1 VFSKNRVLIHLKKH
15 MKLKLEK
22 FGKTLISR
30 ELGSEAFKALQP
42 TLRELPKDEEL
53 EIDFSG
59 VLTLSPSWA
68 DEFLS
73 PLLNQL
79 GDLLIILPSD
89 NLSVLATLKILQEI
103 NKRPFNIKT

>member
-1 VFSKNRVLIHLKKH
+1 
-15 MKLKLEK
+15 MKLQLEK

-30 ELGSEAFKALQP
+30 ELGSEAFKAIQL
-42 TLRELPKDEEL
+42 TLRELPKDEEM

-79 GDLLIILPSD
+79 GDKLVLLPSD
-89 NLSVLATLKILQEI
+89 NLSVHATIRILQEA
-103 NKRPFNIKT
+103 NKRPFKIKS

>member
-1 VFSKNRVLIHLKKH
+1 
-15 MKLKLEK
+15 MKLQLEK

-30 ELGSEAFKALQP
+30 ELGSEAFKAFQP
-42 TLRELPKDEEL
+42 TLRELAKNEEL
-53 EIDFSG
+53 EIDFFG

-79 GDLLIILPSD
+79 GDKLILFPSD
-89 NLSVLATLKILQEI
+89 NLSVQATLRILQEA
-103 NKRPFNIKT
+103 NKQSFKTK

>member
-1 VFSKNRVLIHLKKH
+1 
-15 MKLKLEK
+15 MKLQLEK

-30 ELGSEAFKALQP
+30 ELGSEALKAFQV
-42 TLRELPKDEEL
+42 TLRELPKDEDL

-73 PLLNQL
+73 PLLTEL
-79 GDLLIILPSD
+79 SDHLVLLPSD
-89 NLSVLATLKILQEI
+89 NLSVHATLRILEEANKQSFKI
-103 NKRPFNIKT
+103 KRCI

>member
-1 VFSKNRVLIHLKKH
+1 
-15 MKLKLEK
+15 MKLQLEK

-30 ELGSEAFKALQP
+30 ELGSEAFKAFQQ
-42 TLRELPKDEEL
+42 TLRGFSKEEKL

-79 GDLLIILPSD
+79 SDRLILLPSD
-89 NLSVLATLKILQEI
+89 NLSVHATVRVLQEA
-103 NKRPFNIKT
+103 NNRPFNMRHDPS

>member
-1 VFSKNRVLIHLKKH
+1 
-15 MKLKLEK
+15 MKIQLAK
-22 FGKTLISR
+22 FGETLMSR
-30 ELGSEAFKALQP
+30 ELGSEAFKAFQP
-42 TLRELPKDEEL
+42 TLRELSKDEEL

-79 GDLLIILPSD
+79 DDKLILLASD
-89 NLSVLATLKILQEI
+89 NLSVHATLKILGEA
-103 NKRPFNIKT
+103 NKRRFKTK

>member
-1 VFSKNRVLIHLKKH
+1 
-15 MKLKLEK
+15 MKLQLEK
-22 FGKTLISR
+22 FGETLISR
-30 ELGSEAFKALQP
+30 ELGSEALKAFQP
-42 TLRELPKDEEL
+42 TLRELSKDEEL

-79 GDLLIILPSD
+79 GDKLILLPSD
-89 NLSVLATLKILQEI
+89 NLSVHATLRILQEA
-103 NKRPFNIKT
+103 NKRSFS

>member
-1 VFSKNRVLIHLKKH
+1 
-15 MKLKLEK
+15 MKLQLEK

-42 TLRELPKDEEL
+42 TLRELPEDEEL

-79 GDLLIILPSD
+79 GDKLILLPSE
-89 NLSVLATLKILQEI
+89 NLSVHATLKILQEA
-103 NKRPFNIKT
+103 NKQSFKMRSIMS

>member
-1 VFSKNRVLIHLKKH
+1 MQLQ
-15 MKLKLEK
+15 LEK

-42 TLRELPKDEEL
+42 ILRELTTDEDL

-73 PLLNQL
+73 PLLNQF
-79 GDLLIILPSD
+79 GNRLILLPSD
-89 NLSVLATLKILQEI
+89 NLSVHATLRILQEA
-103 NKRPFNIKT
+103 NKKSFKPK

>member
-1 VFSKNRVLIHLKKH
+1 
-15 MKLKLEK
+15 MKLQLVK

-30 ELGSEAFKALQP
+30 ELGSEAFKAFQP
-42 TLRELPKDEEL
+42 TLREFPKNEEL
-53 EIDFSG
+53 EIDFSD

-79 GDLLIILPSD
+79 NDKLILLPSD
-89 NLSVLATLKILQEI
+89 NLSVHATLKILQEA
-103 NKRPFNIKT
+103 NKRSFRIGS

>member
-1 VFSKNRVLIHLKKH
+1 
-15 MKLKLEK
+15 MKLQLEK

-30 ELGSEAFKALQP
+30 ELGSEAFKAFQP
-42 TLRELPKDEEL
+42 TLREIPKDEEL

-73 PLLNQL
+73 PLL
-79 GDLLIILPSD
+79 DLFNSRLVLLPSD
-89 NLSVLATLKILQEI
+89 NLSVQATLGILEKAH
-103 NKRPFNIKT
+103 NRLFTMK

>member
-1 VFSKNRVLIHLKKH
+1 
-15 MKLKLEK
+15 MKLQLEK

-30 ELGSEAFKALQP
+30 ELGSEALKAFQV
-42 TLRELPKDEEL
+42 TLRELPKEEDL

-79 GDLLIILPSD
+79 SDRLVLLPSD
-89 NLSVLATLKILQEI
+89 NLSVHATLRILQEA
-103 NKRPFNIKT
+103 NKRLFKMKA

>member
-1 VFSKNRVLIHLKKH
+1 

-22 FGKTLISR
+22 FGTTLISR

-42 TLRELPKDEEL
+42 TLRELSKNENL
-53 EIDFSG
+53 EVDFSG

-73 PLLNQL
+73 PLLDKL
-79 GDLLIILPSD
+79 DERLVLLSSD
-89 NLSVLATLKILQEI
+89 NLSVQATLKILQEA
-103 NKRPFNIKT
+103 NKRSFKTK

>member
-1 VFSKNRVLIHLKKH
+1 
-15 MKLKLEK
+15 MKLQLEK

-30 ELGSEAFKALQP
+30 ELGSEAFKAFAP
-42 TLRELPKDEEL
+42 TLLELPENEEL

-73 PLLNQL
+73 PLLAQL
-79 GDLLIILPSD
+79 SERLMLLPID
-89 NLSVLATLKILQEI
+89 NLSVQAPIKILQEA
-103 NKRPFNIKT
+103 NKRSFKFK

>member
-1 VFSKNRVLIHLKKH
+1 
-15 MKLKLEK
+15 MKLQLEK
-22 FGKTLISR
+22 FGKTLLSR
-30 ELGSEAFKALQP
+30 ELGSEALKAFQP
-42 TLRELPKDEEL
+42 TLRELSGDEDL

-79 GDLLIILPSD
+79 GDRLILLPSD
-89 NLSVLATLKILQEI
+89 NLSVHATLRILQEA
-103 NKRPFNIKT
+103 NKRSFKIKS

>member
-1 VFSKNRVLIHLKKH
+1 
-15 MKLKLEK
+15 MKLQLEK

-30 ELGSEAFKALQP
+30 ELGSEAFKAFQS
-42 TLRELPKDEEL
+42 TLRELSKDEEL

-73 PLLNQL
+73 PLLSQL
-79 GDLLIILPSD
+79 DERLILLPSD
-89 NLSVLATLKILQEI
+89 NLSVSATLRILQEA
-103 NKRPFNIKT
+103 NKRPFRIK

>member
-1 VFSKNRVLIHLKKH
+1 
-15 MKLKLEK
+15 MKVQLEK

-30 ELGSEAFKALQP
+30 ELGSEAFKAFQV
-42 TLRELPKDEEL
+42 TLRELPKDEDL

-73 PLLNQL
+73 PLLIEL
-79 GDLLIILPSD
+79 GDRLLLLPSD
-89 NLSVLATLKILQEI
+89 NLSVHATLKILQEANGLPFKI
-103 NKRPFNIKT
+103 NT